1 MAPSSILIVEDE
13 AVVALDLKMQ
23 LEDLGYQVVGIADDA
38 EQAMA
43 LATKHKPSLALMDIQ
58 LKGSV
63 DGVAVAGQLRQRM
76 DLPVIFLTSFS
87 DAQTVRRAAETAP
100 YGYLTKPFQIKEV
113 AAGVEVALTKAQME
127 RAERGTE
134 RSLAYA
140 LQCVTDG
147 VVLTD
152 EQHVVRF
159 MNPAAEQLT
168 GWDLRDAVGKSV
180 DEVVSISI
188 AEQELSALGHFEP
201 TEEVS
206 TQQRVVMANAMTL
219 HRRDSSSLH
228 IDEWTGPIRDAQGRK
243 TGGIVMLRNAQHRL
257 AQEQRLLEAQD
268 RFRSA
273 FDFAP
278 IGMAL
283 VSLDRRILLANEAFG
298 RMVGHD
304 PSALVGVPGDSLT
317 LAEDLAY
324 EHERLQELVLGHE
337 PMVQFEKRYL
347 HADDS
352 KAGHAMDGAPVLVVV
367 TVVREDDELVC
378 FLYQVHDQQ
387 AQREIA
393 GKAAE
398 LAMERMR
405 RQASDAENRATRDV
419 LARVTHEMRTPLNAV
434 LGYGELMKM
443 MAMGN
448 SAQLHGYAEQVVS
461 AGRHMLS
468 LVKEV
473 LEAPPGRTSGP
484 PVPLE
489 AVRLRHAV
497 DEAIGLLKPSA
508 LAHHIWLDCRI
519 PAEVQ
524 VLADPLRL
532 RQVLLN
538 VGSNAIKYNKPQGM
552 VRWALEPAE
561 AGRVKFSV
569 VDEGVGMTPE
579 QLEKLYQPYERLGQE
594 HSNIVGTGLGL
605 VVTRGLVERM
615 GGSIEI
621 TSEPRG
627 GTRVELEFDAA
638 P

>member
-23 LEDLGYQVVGIADDA
+23 LEDLGYTVVGIADDA

-43 LATKHKPSLALMDIQ
+43 LAGRHKPALALMDIQ
-58 LKGSV
+58 LKGPV
-63 DGVAVAGQLRQRM
+63 DGVAVAGELRRRM

-87 DAQTVRRAAETAP
+87 DAQTVRRAAQAAP

-134 RSLAYA
+134 RSLAFA

-147 VVLTD
+147 VVLTN
-152 EQHVVRF
+152 ERHEVRF
-159 MNPAAEQLT
+159 MNPAAEALT
-168 GWDLRDAVGKSV
+168 GWDLHDATGRSV
-180 DEVVSISI
+180 DEVVRISI
-188 AEQELSALGHFEP
+188 AEHDLPGLGLHAPAEG
-201 TEEVS
+201 VS
-206 TQQRVVMANAMTL
+206 TQQRVAMANAMTL
-219 HRRDSSSLH
+219 HRRDGSSMH
-228 IDEWTGPIRDAQGRK
+228 VDEWTGPIRDEHGAA
-243 TGGIVMLRNAQHRL
+243 TGGIVLLRNASHRL
-257 AQEQRLLEAQD
+257 AQEERLLEAQE

-283 VSLDRRILLANEAFG
+283 VSLDRRILLANEAFAHL
-298 RMVGHD
+298 VGQD
-304 PSALVGVPGDSLT
+304 PSALIGQSGDALT
-317 LAEDLAY
+317 FADDLPH
-324 EHERLQELVLGHE
+324 EHARLQELVLGHE

-347 HADDS
+347 HVD
-352 KAGHAMDGAPVLVVV
+352 GTEMDGSPVLVVV
-367 TVVREDDELVC
+367 TVVREGDELVC

-398 LAMERMR
+398 LAVERMR
-405 RQASDAENRATRDV
+405 RQASDAQHRATRDV

-434 LGYGELMKM
+434 LGYGELLKAMS
-443 MAMGN
+443 MGN

-468 LVKEV
+468 LVREV
-473 LEAPPGRTSGP
+473 LEAPHGHMQGMV
-484 PVPLE
+484 VPLE
-489 AVRLRHAV
+489 AVNLRGAIE
-497 DEAIGLLKPSA
+497 EAIGLLKPSA
-508 LAHHIWLDCRI
+508 QAHHIWLDNRV
-519 PAEVQ
+519 PAEVC
-524 VLADPLRL
+524 VMADPMRL

-538 VGSNAIKYNKPQGM
+538 VGSNAIKYNRPRGL
-552 VRWALEPAE
+552 VRWALQPADT
-561 AGRVKFSV
+561 GRARFSV

-579 QLEKLYQPYERLGQE
+579 QLERLYRPYERLGQE
-594 HSNIVGTGLGL
+594 RSAIAGTGLGL

-627 GTRVELEFDAA
+627 GTRVELEFDSVG
-638 P
+638 

>member
-1 MAPSSILIVEDE
+1 MAASTILIVEDE

-23 LEDLGYQVVGIADDA
+23 LEDLGYSVVGIADDA
-38 EQAMA
+38 EQAIA
-43 LATKHKPSLALMDIQ
+43 LATKHKPALALMDIQ

-87 DAQTVRRAAETAP
+87 DAQTVRRAAQAAP

-127 RAERGTE
+127 RADRGTE

-147 VVLTD
+147 VVLTN
-152 EQHVVRF
+152 EQHQVRF

-168 GWDLRDAVGKSV
+168 GWDLRDAVGRSV
-180 DEVVSISI
+180 DEVVSISVD
-188 AEQELSALGHFEP
+188 EHDSQTLGLNEP
-201 TEEVS
+201 AQGVS
-206 TQQRVVMANAMTL
+206 TQQRVAVANAMSL
-219 HRRDSSSLH
+219 LRRDGSSMH
-228 IDEWTGPIRDAQGRK
+228 IDEWTGPIRDDQGRK
-243 TGGIVMLRNAQHRL
+243 TGGIVLLRNASTRM

-278 IGMAL
+278 IGMAM
-283 VSLDRRILLANEAFG
+283 VSLDRRILLANETFAH
-298 RMVGHD
+298 MVGHD
-304 PSALVGVPGDSLT
+304 LSALIGMANDKLT
-317 LAEDLAY
+317 LAEDLPY
-324 EHERLQELVLGHE
+324 ERERLQELVLGHE

-347 HADDS
+347 HAD
-352 KAGHAMDGAPVLVVV
+352 GGPMDGSPVLVVV
-367 TVVREDDELVC
+367 TVVREDEELVC
-378 FLYQVHDQQ
+378 FLYQVHDQH

-405 RQASDAENRATRDV
+405 RQASDAETRAARDV

-434 LGYGELMKM
+434 LGYGELLKM
-443 MAMGN
+443 MSMGN
-448 SAQLHGYAEQVVS
+448 SAQLHGYAEQVVN

-473 LEAPPGRTSGP
+473 LEAPPGRPQGL
-484 PVPLE
+484 PVPLV
-489 AVRLRHAV
+489 AVNLRDAV

-508 LAHHIWLDCRI
+508 LAHHIWLDSRV

-538 VGSNAIKYNKPQGM
+538 VGSNAIKYNRPQGF
-552 VRWALEPAE
+552 VRWALEPAA

-569 VDEGVGMTPE
+569 LDAGVGMTAE
-579 QLEKLYQPYERLGQE
+579 QLSRLYRPYDRLGQE
-594 HSNIVGTGLGL
+594 QSNVVGTGLGL

-615 GGSIEI
+615 GGSIAI

-627 GTRVELEFDAA
+627 GTRVELEFDAV

>member
-23 LEDLGYQVVGIADDA
+23 LEDLGYRVVGIADDA
-38 EQAMA
+38 EQALR
-43 LATKHKPSLALMDIQ
+43 LAAQHQPALALMDIQ
-58 LKGSV
+58 LRGPV
-63 DGVAVAGQLRQRM
+63 DGVAVAGELRRRM
-76 DLPVIFLTSFS
+76 GLPVIFLTSFS

-113 AAGVEVALTKAQME
+113 AAGVEVALAKAQME
-127 RAERGTE
+127 RADRGTE
-134 RSLAYA
+134 RTLAYA

-152 EQHVVRF
+152 ERQRVRF

-168 GWDLRDAVGKSV
+168 GWDLRDAVGKGV

-188 AEQELSALGHFEP
+188 DEHDSQTLGLAEPAQG
-201 TEEVS
+201 VS
-206 TQQRVVMANAMTL
+206 TQQRVALANAMRL
-219 HRRDSSSLH
+219 HRRDGGSVH
-228 IDEWTGPIRDAQGRK
+228 IDEWTGPLRDDAGRR
-243 TGGIVMLRNAQHRL
+243 TGGIVLLRNASTRL

-283 VSLDRRILLANEAFG
+283 VSLDRRVLLANAAFAQ
-298 RMVGHD
+298 MVGHD
-304 PSALVGVPGDSLT
+304 AAALVGVPGDSLT
-317 LAEDLAY
+317 LAEDRAH

-347 HADDS
+347 HAD
-352 KAGHAMDGAPVLVVV
+352 GGPMDGSPVLVVV

-378 FLYQVHDQQ
+378 FLYQVHDRQ

-398 LAMERMR
+398 LAVERMR

-434 LGYGELMKM
+434 LGYGELLKM
-443 MAMGN
+443 MSMGQ
-448 SAQLHGYAEQVVS
+448 SAQLHGYAEQVVN

-473 LEAPPGRTSGP
+473 LEAPAGRTQGL
-484 PVPLE
+484 PVPLQPVALRE
-489 AVRLRHAV
+489 AI

-508 LAHHIWLDCRI
+508 LAHHIWLDNRV
-519 PAEVQ
+519 PPQ
-524 VLADPLRL
+524 VTLLADPLRL

-538 VGSNAIKYNKPQGM
+538 VGSNAIKYNRPQGF
-552 VRWALEPAE
+552 VRWALEPAA

-569 VDEGVGMTPE
+569 LDEGVGMTPE
-579 QLEKLYQPYERLGQE
+579 QLARLYRPYDRLGRE
-594 HSNIVGTGLGL
+594 DSGIAGTGLGL
-605 VVTRGLVERM
+605 VVTRGLMARM

-621 TSEPRG
+621 ASEPRG
-627 GTRVELEFDAA
+627 GTRVELEFDS
-638 P
+638 PP

>member
-23 LEDLGYQVVGIADDA
+23 LEDLGYRVVGIADDA
-38 EQAMA
+38 EQAMR
-43 LATKHKPSLALMDIQ
+43 LAAQHKPSLALMDIQ
-58 LKGSV
+58 LKGAV
-63 DGVAVAGQLRQRM
+63 DGVTVAGELRRHM

-87 DAQTVRRAAETAP
+87 DAQTVRRAAATAP

-113 AAGVEVALTKAQME
+113 AAGVEVALCKAQME
-127 RAERGTE
+127 RADRGTE

-140 LQCVTDG
+140 LDCVTDG

-152 EQHVVRF
+152 EQHQVRF

-168 GWDLRDAVGKSV
+168 GWDLRDAVGRSV
-180 DEVVSISI
+180 DEVVSITI
-188 AEQELSALGHFEP
+188 AEHEAPTLGLGEP
-201 TEEVS
+201 PHGVS
-206 TQQRVVMANAMTL
+206 TQQRVAVANAMSL
-219 HRRDSSSLH
+219 HRRDGSALH
-228 IDEWTGPIRDAQGRK
+228 IDEWTGPIRDDQGRK
-243 TGGIVMLRNAQHRL
+243 TGGIVLLRNASTRL
-257 AQEQRLLEAQD
+257 AQEQRLLEAQG

-283 VSLDRRILLANEAFG
+283 VSLDRRILLANEAFA
-298 RMVGHD
+298 RMVGHEL
-304 PSALVGVPGDSLT
+304 PALIGASSDSLT
-317 LAEDLAY
+317 QAEDLAH
-324 EHERLQELVLGHE
+324 EHERLQALVLGHE

-347 HADDS
+347 HAD
-352 KAGHAMDGAPVLVVV
+352 GGPMDGAPVLVVV

-378 FLYQVHDQQ
+378 FLYQVHDQH

-398 LAMERMR
+398 LAVERMR
-405 RQASDAENRATRDV
+405 RQASDAQNRATRDV
-419 LARVTHEMRTPLNAV
+419 LARVAHEMRTPLNAV

-443 MAMGN
+443 MAMGS
-448 SAQLHGYAEQVVS
+448 SAQLHGYAEQVVN

-468 LVKEV
+468 LVTEV
-473 LEAPPGRTSGP
+473 LEAPPGCTLGP

-489 AVRLRHAV
+489 TVNLRSAI

-508 LAHHIWLDCRI
+508 LAHHIWLDSRV
-519 PAEVQ
+519 PPEVQ
-524 VLADPLRL
+524 LLADPLRL
-532 RQVLLN
+532 RQILLN
-538 VGSNAIKYNKPQGM
+538 VGSNAIKYNKPQGF

-569 VDEGVGMTPE
+569 VDEGVGMTPD
-579 QLEKLYQPYERLGQE
+579 QLDRLYQPYDRLGREQ
-594 HSNIVGTGLGL
+594 SSIAGTGLGL

-615 GGSIEI
+615 GGSISI

-627 GTRVELEFDAA
+627 GTRVELEFDAVG
-638 P
+638 

>member
-23 LEDLGYQVVGIADDA
+23 LEDLGYRVVGIADDA
-38 EQAMA
+38 EQAMR
-43 LATKHKPSLALMDIQ
+43 LAAQHKPSLALMDIQ
-58 LKGSV
+58 LKGAV
-63 DGVAVAGQLRQRM
+63 DGVTVAGELRRHV

-87 DAQTVRRAAETAP
+87 DAQTVRRAAATAP

-113 AAGVEVALTKAQME
+113 AAGVEVALCKAQME
-127 RAERGTE
+127 RAERGAE

-147 VVLTD
+147 VVLTN
-152 EQHVVRF
+152 EQHQVRF

-188 AEQELSALGHFEP
+188 AEHESPTLGGLAAP
-201 TEEVS
+201 THGVS
-206 TQQRVVMANAMTL
+206 TQQRVAVANAMSL
-219 HRRDSSSLH
+219 HRRDGSALH
-228 IDEWTGPIRDAQGRK
+228 IDEWTGPIRDDQGRK
-243 TGGIVMLRNAQHRL
+243 TGGIVLLRNASTRL

-283 VSLDRRILLANEAFG
+283 VSLDRRILLANEAFA
-298 RMVGHD
+298 RMVGHEL
-304 PSALVGVPGDSLT
+304 SALIGVSSDSLT
-317 LAEDLAY
+317 QVEDLPH
-324 EHERLQELVLGHE
+324 EHERLQALVLGHE

-347 HADDS
+347 HADD
-352 KAGHAMDGAPVLVVV
+352 GGPMDGAPVLVVV

-398 LAMERMR
+398 VAMERMR
-405 RQASDAENRATRDV
+405 RQASDAQNRATRDV
-419 LARVTHEMRTPLNAV
+419 LARVAHEMRTPLNAV

-443 MAMGN
+443 MAMGS

-468 LVKEV
+468 LVTEV
-473 LEAPPGRTSGP
+473 LEAPPGRTQGP
-484 PVPLE
+484 PVPL
-489 AVRLRHAV
+489 VTVNLRSAI

-508 LAHHIWLDCRI
+508 QAHHIWLDCRV

-524 VLADPLRL
+524 LLADPLRL
-532 RQVLLN
+532 RQILLN
-538 VGSNAIKYNKPQGM
+538 VGSNAIKYNKPQGV

-569 VDEGVGMTPE
+569 VDEGVGMTAD
-579 QLEKLYQPYERLGQE
+579 QLDRLYQPYDRLGREQ
-594 HSNIVGTGLGL
+594 SSITGTGLGL

-615 GGSIEI
+615 GGSISI

-627 GTRVELEFDAA
+627 GTRVELEFDAVG
-638 P
+638 

>member
-23 LEDLGYQVVGIADDA
+23 LEDLGYAVVGIADDA
-38 EQAMA
+38 EQALR
-43 LATKHKPSLALMDIQ
+43 LAAQHKPSLALMDIQ
-58 LKGSV
+58 LKGPV
-63 DGVAVAGQLRQRM
+63 DGVNVAAQLRRQM

-87 DAQTVRRAAETAP
+87 DAQTVRRAAQTAP

-113 AAGVEVALTKAQME
+113 AAGVEVALAKAQME
-127 RAERGTE
+127 RAARGTE
-134 RSLAYA
+134 RSLAFA

-147 VVLTD
+147 VVLTN
-152 EQHVVRF
+152 EQHQVRF
-159 MNPAAEQLT
+159 MNPAAEALT
-168 GWDLRDAVGKSV
+168 GWNLRDAAGRSV

-188 AEQELSALGHFEP
+188 AEHDLPGLGHHAP
-201 TEEVS
+201 AEEVS
-206 TQQRVVMANAMTL
+206 TRQRVAMANAMTL
-219 HRRDSSSLH
+219 HRRDGSSLH
-228 IDEWTGPIRDAQGRK
+228 VDEWTGPIRDDDGRK
-243 TGGIVMLRNAQHRL
+243 TGGIVLLRNAAHRL

-283 VSLDRRILLANEAFG
+283 VSLDRRILLANEAFAH
-298 RMVGHD
+298 MVGQPLAD
-304 PSALVGVPGDSLT
+304 LPGRASDALT
-317 LAEDLAY
+317 LADDLPH
-324 EHERLQELVLGHE
+324 EHACLQELVLGQE

-347 HADDS
+347 HAD
-352 KAGHAMDGAPVLVVV
+352 GTAMDGSPVLVVV
-367 TVVREDDELVC
+367 TVVREDEELVC

-419 LARVTHEMRTPLNAV
+419 LARVTHQMRTPLNAV

-461 AGRHMLS
+461 AGQHMLA
-468 LVKEV
+468 LVREV
-473 LEAPPGRTSGP
+473 LEAPHQHTQGP

-489 AVRLRHAV
+489 AVDLRAAI

-508 LAHHIWLDCRI
+508 QVHHIWLDCRV
-519 PAEVQ
+519 PAGAQ
-524 VLADPLRL
+524 VMADPLRL

-538 VGSNAIKYNKPQGM
+538 VGSNAIKYNRPQGL
-552 VRWALEPAE
+552 VRWALEPAD

-579 QLEKLYQPYERLGQE
+579 ALERLYEPHDPQRRGPGAAG
-594 HSNIVGTGLGL
+594 VGLGL
-605 VVTRGLVERM
+605 VVTRGLVQRM
-615 GGSIEI
+615 GGSIVI
-621 TSEPRG
+621 TNEPRG
-627 GTRVELEFDAA
+627 GTRVELEFDAPA
-638 P
+638 

>member
-23 LEDLGYQVVGIADDA
+23 LEDLGYAVVGIADDA
-38 EQAMA
+38 EQALR
-43 LATKHKPSLALMDIQ
+43 LAAQHKPSLALMDIQ
-58 LKGSV
+58 LKGPV
-63 DGVAVAGQLRQRM
+63 DGVNVAAQLRRQM

-87 DAQTVRRAAETAP
+87 DAQTVRRAAQTAP

-113 AAGVEVALTKAQME
+113 AAGVEVALAKAQME

-134 RSLAYA
+134 RSLAFA

-147 VVLTD
+147 VVLTN
-152 EQHVVRF
+152 EQHQVRF
-159 MNPAAEQLT
+159 MNPAAEALT
-168 GWDLRDAVGKSV
+168 GWNLRDAAGRSI

-188 AEQELSALGHFEP
+188 AEHDLPGLGHHAP
-201 TEEVS
+201 AEEVS
-206 TQQRVVMANAMTL
+206 THQRVAMANAMTL
-219 HRRDSSSLH
+219 HRRDGAALH
-228 IDEWTGPIRDAQGRK
+228 VDEWTGPIRDDQGRK
-243 TGGIVMLRNAQHRL
+243 TGGIVLLRNASHRL

-283 VSLDRRILLANEAFG
+283 VSLDRRILLANEAFAH
-298 RMVGHD
+298 MVGQPLAD
-304 PSALVGVPGDSLT
+304 LPGQPSDALT
-317 LAEDLAY
+317 LADDLPH
-324 EHERLQELVLGHE
+324 EHACLQELVLGHE

-347 HADDS
+347 HAD
-352 KAGHAMDGAPVLVVV
+352 GTAMDGSPVLVVV
-367 TVVREDDELVC
+367 TAVREDEELVC

-419 LARVTHEMRTPLNAV
+419 LARVTHQMRTPLNAV

-461 AGRHMLS
+461 AGQHMLA
-468 LVKEV
+468 LVREV
-473 LEAPPGRTSGP
+473 LEAPHKHTQGP

-489 AVRLRHAV
+489 AVDLRAAI

-508 LAHHIWLDCRI
+508 QVHHIWLDCRV
-519 PAEVQ
+519 PAGVQ
-524 VLADPLRL
+524 VMADPLRL

-538 VGSNAIKYNKPQGM
+538 VGSNAIKYNRPQGL
-552 VRWALEPAE
+552 VRWALEPAD

-579 QLEKLYQPYERLGQE
+579 TLERLYEPRDPQGRAPGAAG
-594 HSNIVGTGLGL
+594 VGLGL

-615 GGSIEI
+615 GGSIVI
-621 TSEPRG
+621 TNEPRG
-627 GTRVELEFDAA
+627 GTRIELEFDAA

>member
-1 MAPSSILIVEDE
+1 MSPSSILIVEDE

-23 LEDLGYQVVGIADDA
+23 LEDLGYTVVGIADDA
-38 EQAMA
+38 EQAVA
-43 LATKHKPSLALMDIQ
+43 LATKHRPSLALMDIQ

-63 DGVAVAGQLRQRM
+63 DGVEVAAQLRRQM

-87 DAQTVRRAAETAP
+87 DAQTVRRAAGTAP

-134 RSLAYA
+134 RSLAFA

-147 VVLTD
+147 VVLTN
-152 EQHVVRF
+152 EQHQVRF

-168 GWDLRDAVGKSV
+168 GWDLRDAVGRSV

-188 AEQELSALGHFEP
+188 AEQELHSLGHLAP
-201 TEEVS
+201 AEEVS
-206 TQQRVVMANAMTL
+206 TQQRVAMANAMTL
-219 HRRDSSSLH
+219 HRRDGSALH
-228 IDEWTGPIRDAQGRK
+228 IDEWTGPIRDAQGQK
-243 TGGIVMLRNAQHRL
+243 TGGIVLLRNASHRL
-257 AQEQRLLEAQD
+257 VQEQRLLEAQD

-283 VSLDRRILLANEAFG
+283 VSLDRRVLLANEAFA
-298 RMVGHD
+298 RMVGHEV
-304 PSALVGVPGDSLT
+304 SALIGMSSDSLT
-317 LAEDLAY
+317 LAEDLPF
-324 EHERLQELVLGHE
+324 EEERLQELVLGHE

-347 HADDS
+347 HAD
-352 KAGHAMDGAPVLVVV
+352 GTAMDGSPVLVVV
-367 TVVREDDELVC
+367 TVVREDEELVC

-398 LAMERMR
+398 LAVERMR
-405 RQASDAENRATRDV
+405 RQASDAQNRATRDV

-434 LGYGELMKM
+434 LGYGELMKVM
-443 MAMGN
+443 SMGS

-468 LVKEV
+468 LVREV
-473 LEAPPGRTSGP
+473 LEAPPGYTKGLA
-484 PVPLE
+484 VPLE
-489 AVRLRHAV
+489 PVGLHDAI

-508 LAHHIWLDCRI
+508 QAHHLWLDNRVR
-519 PAEVQ
+519 PEVR
-524 VLADPLRL
+524 VMADPLRL
-532 RQVLLN
+532 RQALLN
-538 VGSNAIKYNKPQGM
+538 VGSNAIKYNKPQGF
-552 VRWALEPAE
+552 VRWALEPSD

-569 VDEGVGMTPE
+569 VDEGVGMTPD
-579 QLEKLYQPYERLGQE
+579 QLERLYQPYERLGQE

-627 GTRVELEFDAA
+627 GTRVEVEFDAA